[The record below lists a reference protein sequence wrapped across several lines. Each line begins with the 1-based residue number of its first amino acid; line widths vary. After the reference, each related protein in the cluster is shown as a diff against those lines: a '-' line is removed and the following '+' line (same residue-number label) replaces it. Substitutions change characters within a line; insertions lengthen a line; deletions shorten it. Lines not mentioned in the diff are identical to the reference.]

1 MHVPHIYS
9 KILAK
14 VDFNMYFFLHM
25 EQSYNTEYIHAFKNV
40 ATTLNQQL
48 YTMNIFLESNIKII
62 YLKLP
67 EMF

>member
-25 EQSYNTEYIHAFKNV
+25 ETVIQHRIHSCIQECSNYFKSTALHNEYILTKQYKNNL
-40 ATTLNQQL
+40 A
-48 YTMNIFLESNIKII
+48 
-62 YLKLP
+62 
-67 EMF
+67 